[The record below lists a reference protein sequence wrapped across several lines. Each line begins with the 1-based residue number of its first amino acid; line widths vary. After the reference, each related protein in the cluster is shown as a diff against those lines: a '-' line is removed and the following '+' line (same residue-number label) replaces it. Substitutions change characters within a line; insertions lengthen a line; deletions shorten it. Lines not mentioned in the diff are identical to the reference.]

1 MMRHMMIAGEK
12 KEIPPFPNHRD
23 YVYRCRRFFEA
34 ESIPSFLSIARFR
47 AVQEVW
53 KGFRYK
59 CGIPRDILIDPTNAC
74 NLHCKGCWAGDY
86 DSAPSLSYEKL
97 DSLMTEATH
106 LGTMD
111 ILMTGGEPLVRK
123 DDILRLAEKH
133 RRLYF
138 GIFTNGTLIDEA
150 FVRQMK
156 ELGNVSVFVS
166 IEGFREDTDFRRGTG
181 TYDKVLTAM
190 ALLKKYDI
198 AYGFSLCYHQKNY
211 KAVTGDEFLD
221 FLRAQGA
228 WFGWAF
234 GYRPIGN
241 HADLSLCLDAA
252 AREYTRNQINDYCRR
267 HDFTIIDLFNNGHK
281 AYGCVG
287 AGSGYIHITA
297 NGDVEPCAFCHYS
310 DSNINDMS
318 LQQAL
323 QSRFFRA
330 FRRAQPFSDSA
341 LRPCPMMDVPDAIVS
356 LVEKNGAASTHGAS
370 PETARAFSGKVQSLA
385 DDWAVYTQT
394 KSKAFTPGEARR
406 YKVLQRILM
415 IRKWSAGDLKKQR
428 GE

>member
-166 IEGFREDTDFRRGTG
+166 I
-181 TYDKVLTAM
+181 
-190 ALLKKYDI
+190 
-198 AYGFSLCYHQKNY
+198 
-211 KAVTGDEFLD
+211 
-221 FLRAQGA
+221 
-228 WFGWAF
+228 
-234 GYRPIGN
+234 
-241 HADLSLCLDAA
+241 
-252 AREYTRNQINDYCRR
+252 
-267 HDFTIIDLFNNGHK
+267 
-281 AYGCVG
+281 
-287 AGSGYIHITA
+287 
-297 NGDVEPCAFCHYS
+297 
-310 DSNINDMS
+310 
-318 LQQAL
+318 
-323 QSRFFRA
+323 
-330 FRRAQPFSDSA
+330 
-341 LRPCPMMDVPDAIVS
+341 
-356 LVEKNGAASTHGAS
+356 
-370 PETARAFSGKVQSLA
+370 
-385 DDWAVYTQT
+385 
-394 KSKAFTPGEARR
+394 
-406 YKVLQRILM
+406 
-415 IRKWSAGDLKKQR
+415 
-428 GE
+428 